1 MVKVKCYAPQRA
13 ALHDRDAPQPPAF
26 LPTPSHLCN
35 KQAKTLDDIEGC
47 CDMADAMQALAAEF
61 AEEFAALEEE
71 LARSTDDDN
80 LAGDDCTT
88 ALPFQALFVT
98 PQQNIWQTILTPD
111 IWQAT
116 LLSFATQ

>member
-1 MVKVKCYAPQRA
+1 MHRTPQRA

-26 LPTPSHLCN
+26 LPTPSNLFN
-35 KQAKTLDDIEGC
+35 GKQAKTLNDIEGC
-47 CDMADAMQALAAEF
+47 CYMALQAFAAEF
-61 AEEFAALEEE
+61 AEEFAALQEE
-71 LARSTDDDN
+71 LTRSTDDDN